1 MLKLGRKRRVAPLF
15 SAGQNKG
22 ASSTDQARLKERYRQ
37 KIKGLRLIDD
47 EFMTRVFD
55 GYLEGASL
63 LVKTILGLSDLKIT
77 EVKTQRTL
85 KSLQERSL
93 RLDIHAMDS
102 AGRIYNVEVQRAD
115 SGAPMATMRRGW
127 L

>member
-1 MLKLGRKRRVAPLF
+1 
-15 SAGQNKG
+15 
-22 ASSTDQARLKERYRQ
+22 
-37 KIKGLRLIDD
+37 
-47 EFMTRVFD
+47 MTRVFD